1 MRNKTD
7 ARVFKT
13 KEKLNGALRALLS
26 EKGISDITV
35 NEICTRAGIRRATF
49 YKHYSDKI
57 AFLSGVASDL
67 IYSLDSVMKASVGK
81 ICAQN
86 YLVAYE
92 KRLIGCLIENKNTG
106 EFLRDNKTVSAVASV
121 MVREHFEFLKAKLGE
136 ITASGVELVAS
147 ADVVASVLS
156 GGIASLM
163 IKCFDEVDGFGEE
176 RIYSE
181 VENIIRAMFK

>member
-1 MRNKTD
+1 MNNKTD
-7 ARVFKT
+7 VRVLKT
-13 KEKLNGALRALLS
+13 KEKLNRALRSLLT
-26 EKGISDITV
+26 EKGIADITV

-57 AFLSGVASDL
+57 TFLCGFASDM
-67 IYSLDSVMKASVGK
+67 IYSLDAMMKASVGK
-81 ICAQN
+81 LSAQD
-86 YLVAYE
+86 YIVAYE

-106 EFLRDNKTVSAVASV
+106 EFLSDNKTVGVVSSV
-121 MVREHFEFLKAKLGE
+121 MVREHCEFLKAKLGE

>member
-1 MRNKTD
+1 MGNKTD

-57 AFLSGVASDL
+57 TFLSGVASDL

-106 EFLRDNKTVSAVASV
+106 EFLRDNKTVGVVASV
-121 MVREHFEFLKAKLGE
+121 MVREHCEFLKAKLGE